1 MKFFLLIFLLILNNC
16 SFDNKTGIWKNV
28 NETSNK
34 QTKVEQNFKIL
45 SSSKDPYSEIIPK
58 KNDFIFKSGNT
69 LISQQWNDIY
79 YNKGNNSENFKYK
92 SQNLII
98 FKSKK
103 LSRNSTNQP
112 VLFNKNNFIF
122 TNEKGSLIVFSI
134 NGNKVISK
142 FNFYKKKFRKIKKS
156 LNIIAENDVIYVADN
171 IGYLYAYNY
180 VREKIVWAKNYKI
193 PFRSNLKLFEN
204 KLIASDQNN
213 NLYFLDKKNGN
224 IIKLFPTEETI
235 VKNQFVNNLSISDEI
250 LLFLNTYG
258 SIYSIDLN
266 SMKMKWF
273 LNLNKSFDVNPS
285 NLFLSTEVIN
295 NGELA
300 IISSNNETFAV
311 NADNGAI
318 VFKKNFSPDI
328 KPIIHKNYLF
338 LITNKSFL
346 VAIDLNNGKIIY
358 SYDLNQKVADFLDT
372 KKKKIFLESMILVNN
387 QLYIFLKNSYII
399 KIDMNGNINSIQK
412 LKEKINS
419 IPIFIDT
426 SLLYLNSK
434 NKLIIVD

>member
-1 MKFFLLIFLLILNNC
+1 MKFFLLIFLFILNNC
-16 SFDNKTGIWKNV
+16 SFDDKTGIWKNI
-28 NETSNK
+28 NQISNK
-34 QTKVEQNFKIL
+34 ETKLEQNFKIL

-79 YNKGNNSENFKYK
+79 YNQGNNSENFKYK
-92 SQNLII
+92 NQNLII

-103 LSRNSTNQP
+103 LSRSTTNQP
-112 VLFNKNNFIF
+112 VLFNQNNFIF
-122 TNEKGSLIVFSI
+122 TNEKGNLIVFSI
-134 NGNKVISK
+134 NENKVLSK
-142 FNFYKKKFRKIKKS
+142 FNFYKKKFKKIKKF
-156 LNIIAENDVIYVADN
+156 LNIIAENEVIYVADN

-180 VREKIVWAKNYKI
+180 VEEKILWAKNYKI
-193 PFRSNLKLFEN
+193 PFRSNLKLFKN
-204 KLIASDQNN
+204 KLITSDQNN
-213 NLYFLDKKNGN
+213 NLYFFDKKNGN

-235 VKNQFVNNLSISDEI
+235 VKNQFVNNLSISDET

-258 SIYSIDLN
+258 SIYSINLN
-266 SMKMKWF
+266 SMKMRWF

-285 NLFLSTEVIN
+285 NLFLGTQVIN

-300 IISSNNETFAV
+300 IISSNNETFAIDI
-311 NADNGAI
+311 DNGAI
-318 VFKKNFSPDI
+318 VFKKNFPPDV

-346 VAIDLNNGKIIY
+346 VAMDLNSGKTIY
-358 SYDLNQKVADFLDT
+358 SYDLNQKVADFLNT

-387 QLYIFLKNSYII
+387 QIYIFLKNSYII
-399 KIDMNGNINSIQK
+399 QVDMDGNISSIQK
-412 LKEKINS
+412 LKESVNS
-419 IPIFIDT
+419 IPIFIDS
-426 SLLYLNSK
+426 SLVYLNSK

>member
-1 MKFFLLIFLLILNNC
+1 M
-16 SFDNKTGIWKNV
+16 
-28 NETSNK
+28 
-34 QTKVEQNFKIL
+34 
-45 SSSKDPYSEIIPK
+45 
-58 KNDFIFKSGNT
+58 
-69 LISQQWNDIY
+69 
-79 YNKGNNSENFKYK
+79 
-92 SQNLII
+92 
-98 FKSKK
+98 
-103 LSRNSTNQP
+103 
-112 VLFNKNNFIF
+112 
-122 TNEKGSLIVFSI
+122 
-134 NGNKVISK
+134 
-142 FNFYKKKFRKIKKS
+142 
-156 LNIIAENDVIYVADN
+156 
-171 IGYLYAYNY
+171 
-180 VREKIVWAKNYKI
+180 
-193 PFRSNLKLFEN
+193 FEN

-372 KKKKIFLESMILVNN
+372 KKKNIFRK
-387 QLYIFLKNSYII
+387 YDF
-399 KIDMNGNINSIQK
+399 
-412 LKEKINS
+412 
-419 IPIFIDT
+419 
-426 SLLYLNSK
+426 SK
-434 NKLIIVD
+434 

>member
-103 LSRNSTNQP
+103 LSRNRTNHP

-419 IPIFIDT
+419 IPIFIDS

>member
-103 LSRNSTNQP
+103 LSRNSTNHP

-358 SYDLNQKVADFLDT
+358 
-372 KKKKIFLESMILVNN
+372 
-387 QLYIFLKNSYII
+387 
-399 KIDMNGNINSIQK
+399 
-412 LKEKINS
+412 
-419 IPIFIDT
+419 
-426 SLLYLNSK
+426 
-434 NKLIIVD
+434 

>member
-273 LNLNKSFDVNPS
+273 LNLNKSFDINPS

-412 LKEKINS
+412 LKEK
-419 IPIFIDT
+419 
-426 SLLYLNSK
+426 
-434 NKLIIVD
+434 NKFNPNIY

>member
-34 QTKVEQNFKIL
+34 QTKVDQNFKIL

-419 IPIFIDT
+419 IPIFIDS

>member
-142 FNFYKKKFRKIKKS
+142 FNFYKKKFRKIKKC

-300 IISSNNETFAV
+300 IISSNNETFAI
-311 NADNGAI
+311 NADSGAI

-346 VAIDLNNGKIIY
+346 LAIDLNNGKIIY

-419 IPIFIDT
+419 IPIFIDS

>member
-103 LSRNSTNQP
+103 LSRNSTNHP

-419 IPIFIDT
+419 IPIFIDS

>member
-103 LSRNSTNQP
+103 LSRNSTNHP

-372 KKKKIFLESMILVNN
+372 KKKKYF
-387 QLYIFLKNSYII
+387 
-399 KIDMNGNINSIQK
+399 
-412 LKEKINS
+412 
-419 IPIFIDT
+419 
-426 SLLYLNSK
+426 
-434 NKLIIVD
+434 

>member
-1 MKFFLLIFLLILNNC
+1 MKFFLLIFLFILNNC
-16 SFDNKTGIWKNV
+16 SFDDKTGIWKNI
-28 NETSNK
+28 NQISNK
-34 QTKVEQNFKIL
+34 ETKLEQNFKIL

-79 YNKGNNSENFKYK
+79 YNQGNNSENFKYK
-92 SQNLII
+92 NQNLII

-103 LSRNSTNQP
+103 LSRSTTNQP
-112 VLFNKNNFIF
+112 VLFNQNNFIF
-122 TNEKGSLIVFSI
+122 TNEKGNLIVFSI
-134 NGNKVISK
+134 NENKVLSK
-142 FNFYKKKFRKIKKS
+142 FNFYKKKFKKIKKF
-156 LNIIAENDVIYVADN
+156 LNIIAENEVIYVADN

-180 VREKIVWAKNYKI
+180 VEEKILWAKNYKI
-193 PFRSNLKLFEN
+193 PFRSNVKLFKN
-204 KLIASDQNN
+204 KLITSDQNN
-213 NLYFLDKKNGN
+213 NLYFFDKKNGN

-235 VKNQFVNNLSISDEI
+235 VKNQFVNNLSISDET

-258 SIYSIDLN
+258 SIYSINLN
-266 SMKMKWF
+266 SMKMRWF

-285 NLFLSTEVIN
+285 NLFLGTQVIN

-300 IISSNNETFAV
+300 IISSNNETFAIDI
-311 NADNGAI
+311 DNGAI
-318 VFKKNFSPDI
+318 VFKKNFPPDV

-346 VAIDLNNGKIIY
+346 VAMDLNSGKTIY
-358 SYDLNQKVADFLDT
+358 SYDLNQKVADFLNT

-387 QLYIFLKNSYII
+387 QIYIFLKNSYII
-399 KIDMNGNINSIQK
+399 QVDMDGNISSIQK
-412 LKEKINS
+412 LKESVNS
-419 IPIFIDT
+419 IPIFIDS
-426 SLLYLNSK
+426 SLVYLNSK

>member
-235 VKNQFVNNLSISDEI
+235 VKNQFINNLSLSDEI

-419 IPIFIDT
+419 IPIFIDS

>member
-28 NETSNK
+28 NETPNK

-142 FNFYKKKFRKIKKS
+142 FNFYKKKFIKIKKS

-273 LNLNKSFDVNPS
+273 LNLNKSFDINPS

-419 IPIFIDT
+419 IPIFIDS

>member
-1 MKFFLLIFLLILNNC
+1 MKFFLLIFLFILNNC
-16 SFDNKTGIWKNV
+16 SFDDKTGIWKNI
-28 NETSNK
+28 NQISNK
-34 QTKVEQNFKIL
+34 ETKLEQNFKIL

-79 YNKGNNSENFKYK
+79 YNQGNNSENFKYK
-92 SQNLII
+92 NQNLII

-103 LSRNSTNQP
+103 LSRSTTNQP
-112 VLFNKNNFIF
+112 VLFNQNNFIF
-122 TNEKGSLIVFSI
+122 TNEKGNLIVFSI
-134 NGNKVISK
+134 NENKVLSK
-142 FNFYKKKFRKIKKS
+142 FNFYKKKFKKIKKF
-156 LNIIAENDVIYVADN
+156 LNIIAENEVIYVADN

-180 VREKIVWAKNYKI
+180 VEEKILWAKNYKI
-193 PFRSNLKLFEN
+193 PFRSNVKLFKN
-204 KLIASDQNN
+204 KLITSDQNN
-213 NLYFLDKKNGN
+213 NLYFFDKKNGN

-235 VKNQFVNNLSISDEI
+235 VKNQFVNNLSISDET

-258 SIYSIDLN
+258 SIYSINLN
-266 SMKMKWF
+266 SMKMRWF

-285 NLFLSTEVIN
+285 NLFLGTQVIN

-300 IISSNNETFAV
+300 IISSNNETFAIDI
-311 NADNGAI
+311 DNGAI
-318 VFKKNFSPDI
+318 VFKKNFPPDV

-346 VAIDLNNGKIIY
+346 VAMDLNSGKTIY
-358 SYDLNQKVADFLDT
+358 SYDLNQKVADFLNT

-387 QLYIFLKNSYII
+387 QIYIFLKNSYII
-399 KIDMNGNINSIQK
+399 QVDMDGNISSIQK
-412 LKEKINS
+412 LKESVNS
-419 IPIFIDT
+419 IPIFIDS
-426 SLLYLNSK
+426 SLVYLDSK

>member
-419 IPIFIDT
+419 IPIFIDS